1 MLHNH
6 SFDVMLRLTVIA
18 LLLAAPAALAQHDD
32 HGTAHHAHAAEEEK
46 APPMRIADV
55 PVVDQSGNAKRFYS
69 ELVKDRIVAMNFI
82 FTSCTTICPTLGANF
97 AKVQSLLGESGRDV
111 SLISISIDPVNDT
124 PARLAAWSTR
134 LGGKPGW
141 TLVTGEGTDIDAL
154 LKSIGAFTPDK
165 NDHGPLVVLG
175 DDRTGRWQRM
185 NAFAAPA
192 KIVEALQTL
201 EKERTAAANAAAAS
215 AAAQY
220 FGALPL
226 VDQNGRTVDLYSD
239 LIRGR
244 TVVINAFFADCKN
257 TCPIMANAYR
267 AIQGRF
273 PDRIGR
279 DLALISITVDPK
291 NDTPPRLKS
300 LATQLEAKEGWYF
313 LSGTEEQVGAALRK
327 IGLFAQNPEGHSNL
341 FLIGNDRTG
350 LWKKALGV
358 ANLDEVVEVVNSVVN
373 DPVAPSPTATP

>member
-1 MLHNH
+1 
-6 SFDVMLRLTVIA
+6 
-18 LLLAAPAALAQHDD
+18 
-32 HGTAHHAHAAEEEK
+32 
-46 APPMRIADV
+46 
-55 PVVDQSGNAKRFYS
+55 
-69 ELVKDRIVAMNFI
+69 
-82 FTSCTTICPTLGANF
+82 
-97 AKVQSLLGESGRDV
+97 RDV

-124 PARLAAWSTR
+124 PARLAAWSSR

-141 TLVTGEGTDIDAL
+141 TLVTGEGTDIDSL
-154 LKSIGAFTPDK
+154 LKSLGAFTPDK
-165 NDHGPLVVLG
+165 NDHGPLVVIG

-201 EKERTAAANAAAAS
+201 GKERAAAS
-215 AAAQY
+215 DATASPAAQY
-220 FGALPL
+220 FGELPL
-226 VDQNGRTVDLYSD
+226 VDQNGRTVDLYRD
-239 LIRGR
+239 LMRGR

-257 TCPIMANAYR
+257 TCPMMANAYR

-279 DLALISITVDPK
+279 DLALISITVDPV

-313 LSGTEEQVGAALRK
+313 LSGTQEQVSAALRK
-327 IGLFAQNPEGHSNL
+327 IGLFAPDREGHSNL

-373 DPVAPSPTATP
+373 DPVTISATATP

>member
-1 MLHNH
+1 
-6 SFDVMLRLTVIA
+6 MLRLTVIA
-18 LLLAAPAALAQHDD
+18 LLLAAPPAFAQHED
-32 HGTAHHAHAAEEEK
+32 HGAAHHAHSAEEAK
-46 APPMRIADV
+46 PPAMRIADV
-55 PVVDQSGNAKRFYS
+55 PVVDQSGAAKRFYS

-97 AKVQSLLGESGRDV
+97 ARVQSLLGESGRDV

-124 PARLAAWSTR
+124 PARLSAWSTR

-165 NDHGPLVVLG
+165 NDHGPLVVIG

-192 KIVEALQTL
+192 KIVESLQALG
-201 EKERTAAANAAAAS
+201 KERAAAS
-215 AAAQY
+215 AAAPVATNAAASPAAQY
-220 FGALPL
+220 FGELPL
-226 VDQNGRTVDLYSD
+226 VDQNGRTVDLYRD
-239 LIRGR
+239 LMRGR

-257 TCPIMANAYR
+257 TCPVMANAYR

-279 DLALISITVDPK
+279 DLALISITLDPA

-313 LSGTEEQVGAALRK
+313 LSGTQEQVNAALRK
-327 IGLFAQNPEGHSNL
+327 LGLFAENRDGHSNL

-358 ANLDEVVEVVNSVVN
+358 ANVDEVVQVVNSVVT
-373 DPVAPSPTATP
+373 DQVPASPTATP

>member
-1 MLHNH
+1 
-6 SFDVMLRLTVIA
+6 MLRLTAIA
-18 LLLAAPAALAQHDD
+18 LLLAARAAFAQHDD
-32 HGTAHHAHAAEEEK
+32 HGSAHHAEEAK
-46 APPMRIADV
+46 PPAMRIADV
-55 PVVDQSGNAKRFYS
+55 PVVDQSGAAKRFYS

-124 PARLAAWSTR
+124 PARLAAWSSR

-154 LKSIGAFTPDK
+154 LKSLGAFTPDK
-165 NDHGPLVVLG
+165 NDHGPLVVIG

-192 KIVEALQTL
+192 KIVESLQALG
-201 EKERTAAANAAAAS
+201 KERAAAESSAAS
-215 AAAQY
+215 PAAQY
-220 FGALPL
+220 FGTLPL
-226 VDQNGRTVDLYSD
+226 VDQNGRTVDLYRD
-239 LIRGR
+239 LMRDR

-257 TCPIMANAYR
+257 TCPVMANAYR

-273 PDRIGR
+273 SDRIGR
-279 DLALISITVDPK
+279 DLALISITLDPAT
-291 NDTPPRLKS
+291 DTPPRLKN
-300 LATQLEAKEGWYF
+300 LATQLEAKDGWYF
-313 LSGTEEQVGAALRK
+313 LSGTQEQTSTALCK
-327 IGLFAQNPEGHSNL
+327 LGLFSENRDGHSNL

-358 ANLDEVVEVVNSVVN
+358 ANVDEVVEVVNSVVS
-373 DPVAPSPTATP
+373 DQVPASPTATP